1 MKNVLLLGDSI
12 RMQYQPKVKE
22 LLKGRANVYGPVENG
37 RWSGYTLNTLRFWLP
52 QMPDADIVHWNNG
65 IWDIGDDYQEGHS
78 FTSLEDYERDLCR
91 TIRVLRMLISP
102 DVKIIAAMTTP
113 WPLHTFEKVERYNEV
128 FRRVAECEGLDIDD
142 LYTPLR
148 PEIDHL
154 LMPDRTHLNEDGIRI
169 AADLVVKAITPY
181 LD

>member
-22 LLKGRANVYGPVENG
+22 KLKGRANVYGPVENC
-37 RWSGYTLNTLRFWLP
+37 RWSGYTLNSLRFWIP

-65 IWDIGDDYQEGHS
+65 IWDIGDDYEEGHS
-78 FTSLEDYERDLCR
+78 FTSLEEYERDLHR
-91 TIRVLRMLISP
+91 TVRVLRRLISP
-102 DVKIIAAMTTP
+102 DVKIIMATTTP
-113 WPLHTFEKVERYNEV
+113 WPLHTLEKVERYNEV
-128 FRRVAECEGLDIDD
+128 LCRVAADEGLVVDD

-148 PEIDHL
+148 PEVDNIL
-154 LMPDRTHLNEDGIRI
+154 LPDRTHLNEKGIGM
-169 AADLVVKAITPY
+169 ATELVTKAIEPY

>member
-65 IWDIGDDYQEGHS
+65 IWDIGDDYEEGHS
-78 FTSLEDYERDLCR
+78 FTSLEEYERDLGR
-91 TIRVLRMLISP
+91 IIRVLRRNISP

-113 WPLHTFEKVERYNEV
+113 WPLHTYEKVERYNEV
-128 FRRVAECEGLDIDD
+128 FRRVAEREGLAVND
-142 LYTPLR
+142 LYAALR
-148 PEIDHL
+148 PDVDNL
-154 LMPDRTHLNEDGIRI
+154 LLPDRTHLNETGVGI
-169 AADLVVKAITPY
+169 AADLVARALEPY